1 MTIYVEIDEVDS
13 KWLQSKAVHVCLFIL
28 DHFFLSKRLNADFA
42 FSLIL
47 LQLKLSKTGSD
58 NSLDS
63 EN

>member
-1 MTIYVEIDEVDS
+1 MIIYVEIDEVDS
-13 KWLQSKAVHVCLFIL
+13 KWLQSKAVHVFLFIL
-28 DHFFLSKRLNADFA
+28 DHFFLPKRLNADFA

-47 LQLKLSKTGSD
+47 LQLKLSKRGSN